1 MFETLFLLMKNGYTP
16 GREKRRSLTLE
27 KLYFFHTIS
36 DKDDFYT
43 KIIVLDEI
51 YNFLVF
57 SFFYLRSFRSSKK
70 IKQNFS
76 GILITYMRLLY

>member
-16 GREKRRSLTLE
+16 GREKRSLTLE

-36 DKDDFYT
+36 DKDDFYM
-43 KIIVLDEI
+43 KIIAFDEI

-70 IKQNFS
+70 IK
-76 GILITYMRLLY
+76 